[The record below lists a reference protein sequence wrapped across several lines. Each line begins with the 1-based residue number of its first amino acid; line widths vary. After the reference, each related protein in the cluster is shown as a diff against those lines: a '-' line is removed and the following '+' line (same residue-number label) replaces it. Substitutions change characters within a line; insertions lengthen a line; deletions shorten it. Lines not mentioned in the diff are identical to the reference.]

1 MRKSGLSL
9 ILNFTKV
16 STVLLHSNFNFI
28 EIPEGK
34 TSVGKPRRR
43 WRIILNGALKKLI
56 SGVLTGLIW
65 FRTRTNGFFL

>member
-1 MRKSGLSL
+1 MEGTYDTHMPNVKYM
-9 ILNFTKV
+9 
-16 STVLLHSNFNFI
+16 HNFI

-34 TSVGKPRRR
+34 TSVGNPRRR

-56 SGVLTGLIW
+56 CGVLTGLIR